1 MVCHDISSIS
11 VIAPVPNSLPVKYKA
26 HRKLPVTEANNAKL
40 NDIRG
45 KYHSIPRP
53 YFFID
58 LPIIIPCNI
67 AIHGKNRSKNTE
79 LKIQKLFKIKM
90 AKNAA
95 INPVRKDC
103 SKYRSFPV
111 LFESGFMHK
120 VI

>member
-11 VIAPVPNSLPVKYKA
+11 IIAPVPNSLPVKYKA
-26 HRKLPVTEANNAKL
+26 HKKLPVTEANNARL

-45 KYHSIPRP
+45 KCQSIPSP

-79 LKIQKLFKIKM
+79 LKIQKLFKIRM

-95 INPVRKDC
+95 INPVTKDC

-111 LFESGFMHK
+111 LFESGFILK
-120 VI
+120 IF